1 MPQASV
7 ATQNASP
14 RPARRS
20 VRPFRGLL
28 ESVIVDEPIL
38 FEFDGAIPCSHAA
51 AAWTWMR
58 RDLAPDLGEDV
69 ELGEEADAGA
79 RTALEARMPD
89 LLARARSAVDAADEQ
104 VDARHRLMAQ
114 LGGEEALHYLPV
126 VLNALKGRAL
136 LAKAQ
141 TFGRATNS
149 MTDEAALGAALQS
162 MPLSNPAV
170 AALLFQAAIGQVAN
184 PGRLVVAAIRA
195 SGAATETA
203 IVRAGFAPLLDAIF
217 SHAQNQIPV
226 VTQSGPFADIDLICR
241 AVSRFHRLVRA
252 INNFVE
258 PVRSGRWA
266 MINGA
271 LVKSMSDSIE
281 PRMRDVVMDVNKA
294 LRRHRDGADRLDSNQ
309 LLSAL
314 NGVYLL
320 ATVRDCRDSLAV
332 NALFDQTWSQ
342 IGEVLEVHLQ
352 RNLDA
357 FRSNPRDTIASER
370 LSAAIKMA
378 ELRYTAEYADV
389 LRRAK
394 EAAERR

>member
-1 MPQASV
+1 MIE
-7 ATQNASP
+7 
-14 RPARRS
+14 
-20 VRPFRGLL
+20 G
-28 ESVIVDEPIL
+28 VIVEEPIL
-38 FEFDGAIPCSHAA
+38 FEFDGAIPRSHAI

-58 RDLAPDLGEDV
+58 RDLVSDLGEDTD
-69 ELGEEADAGA
+69 LGEEAEAA
-79 RTALEARMPD
+79 EREALEARMPD
-89 LLARARSAVDAADEQ
+89 LLARARIALDKAEDEID
-104 VDARHRLMAQ
+104 VHHRLMAQ
-114 LGGEEALHYLPV
+114 LGGEEQLRSLPV

-149 MTDEAALGAALQS
+149 MTDEAALGAALQA
-162 MPLSNPAV
+162 MPLSNPPV
-170 AALLFQAAIGQVAN
+170 AALLFQAAIGHVAN

-203 IVRAGFAPLLDAIF
+203 LVRAGFSPLLDAIF

-226 VTQSGPFADIDLICR
+226 ANQNGPFADIDLICR
-241 AVSRFHRLVRA
+241 AVARFHKLMRA
-252 INNFVE
+252 INNFIE
-258 PVRSGRWA
+258 PVRNGRWA

-271 LVKSMSDSIE
+271 LVKSMSENIE

-294 LRRHRDGADRLDSNQ
+294 LRRHREGVDRLDSNQ
-309 LLSAL
+309 LLTAL

-332 NALFDQTWSQ
+332 NALFDEAWSQ
-342 IGEVLEVHLQ
+342 VGEVLEVHLQ
-352 RNLDA
+352 RNLEA
-357 FRSNPRDTIASER
+357 LRSNPRDKISSER
-370 LSAAIKMA
+370 LGAAIKMA
-378 ELRYTAEYADV
+378 ELRFTAEYADV